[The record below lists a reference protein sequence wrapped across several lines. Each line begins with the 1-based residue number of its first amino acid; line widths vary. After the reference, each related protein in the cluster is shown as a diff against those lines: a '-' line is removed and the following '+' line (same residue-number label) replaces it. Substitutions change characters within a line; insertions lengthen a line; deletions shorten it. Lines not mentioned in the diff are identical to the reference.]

1 VRVKDVMTRDV
12 VTVTPDTSLKDVA
25 RKLVELGIS
34 GTPVVDDDG
43 SIVGVISE
51 ADLLTKERREP
62 EDGGALAR
70 LMRRADPA
78 EKAKYAARTARE
90 AMTSPA
96 ITIEGYWTIPTAAQ
110 VMLDRSVNRLPVVRQ
125 GRLVGVVTR
134 ADLVRAFA
142 RSDEEIAREVREQI
156 APDAMWLGNGTV
168 GVRVEGGETALT
180 GGMRRRR
187 DAELLPKIV
196 AAVPGVVGVRSEL
209 TRTEDE

>member
-156 APDAMWLGNGTV
+156 TLQDGMWLGNRTAD
-168 GVRVEGGETALT
+168 VRVEAGETALT
-180 GGMRRRR
+180 GSVRRRR

-196 AAVPGVVGVRSEL
+196 AAVPGGRQRAL
-209 TRTEDE
+209 RADLG